1 MTDHGIPVDHI
12 DLFRSSGH
20 DGDMT
25 EIASTGLQLRSLV
38 EADGTLRLSLE
49 SVDVPAPRDGQV
61 VVRVDAAP
69 INPSDLGLLFGGA
82 DMAAATFTGSGEAS
96 TVTAPISPDVLRPLA
111 GRIGDSLP
119 VGNEGAGTV
128 VAAGSSAPAQA
139 LLGKTVGLLGGAMY
153 SQYRCVDVS
162 QCLELPAGVTA
173 AQGAS
178 CFVNPLTVL
187 GQVGTMRREG
197 HTALV
202 HTAAASNLGQMLNRL
217 CLADGI
223 ALVNIVRSSEQEQVL
238 RSAGAKYVCNSTAVS
253 FTDDLTAALTATGA
267 TIAFDAIGGGRLAGQ
282 ILSCMEA
289 ALVASAAEYSRYG
302 STTHKQVYIYGGLD
316 RGPTELN
323 RNFGMAWSIGGW
335 LLTPYLAK
343 VGPEEVQ
350 RMRQRVAAEIT
361 TTFASTYTRQISL
374 VEALSPEALAG
385 YAKQATG
392 EKYLVAP
399 NA

>member
-1 MTDHGIPVDHI
+1 
-12 DLFRSSGH
+12 
-20 DGDMT
+20 MT
-25 EIASTGLQLRSLV
+25 EFASTGLQLRSLV

-96 TVTAPISPDVLRPLA
+96 TVTAPISPDVLRALA

-128 VAAGSSAPAQA
+128 VAAGSSASAQA

-173 AQGAS
+173 VQGAS

-187 GQVGTMRREG
+187 GHVGTMRREG

-223 ALVNIVRSSEQEQVL
+223 ALVNIVRSSEQEQLL
-238 RSAGAKYVCNSTAVS
+238 RSAGAKYVCNSTADS

-282 ILSCMEA
+282 ILACMEA
-289 ALVASAAEYSRYG
+289 ALVASATEYSRYG

-323 RNFGMAWSIGGW
+323 RNFGMAWSVGGW
-335 LLTPYLAK
+335 LLTPYLAE

-361 TTFASTYTRQISL
+361 TTFASAYTRQISL
-374 VEALSPEALAG
+374 VEALSPETLAA

-392 EKYLVAP
+392 EKYLVTP

>member
-1 MTDHGIPVDHI
+1 
-12 DLFRSSGH
+12 
-20 DGDMT
+20 MT

-49 SVDVPAPRDGQV
+49 SVDVPAPGDGQV

-96 TVTAPISPDVLRPLA
+96 TVTAPISPDVLRALA

-128 VAAGSSAPAQA
+128 VAAGSSASAQA

-173 AQGAS
+173 VEGAS

-223 ALVNIVRSSEQEQVL
+223 ALVNIVRSSEQEQLL
-238 RSAGAKYVCNSTAVS
+238 RSAGAKYVCNSTADS

-282 ILSCMEA
+282 ILACMEA
-289 ALVASAAEYSRYG
+289 ALVASATEYSRYG

-323 RNFGMAWSIGGW
+323 RNFGMAWSVGGW

-374 VEALSPEALAG
+374 VEALSPETLAG

-392 EKYLVAP
+392 EKYLVTP